1 LAEELRVLDLYLD
14 IMRLRFAER
23 LFVQIDVPEGL
34 RGLRVPRLLLQ
45 PLIDS
50 ALRRSDDPGQ
60 TLVAVK
66 LIAREVDGRL
76 KLKVV
81 DQASSTPDA
90 ESDVGLHN
98 AAERI
103 RRLYGTDYGL
113 RRRSEPEGSA
123 VEVELPLLPAIG
135 GALVKQRATPQL

>member
-1 LAEELRVLDLYLD
+1 
-14 IMRLRFAER
+14 
-23 LFVQIDVPEGL
+23 
-34 RGLRVPRLLLQ
+34 
-45 PLIDS
+45 
-50 ALRRSDDPGQ
+50 
-60 TLVAVK
+60 VK

-103 RRLYGTDYGL
+103 RRLYGVGYGL

-123 VEVELPLLPAIG
+123 VEVELPLLPSLTG
-135 GALVKQRATPQL
+135 VPVKTRSSGLL